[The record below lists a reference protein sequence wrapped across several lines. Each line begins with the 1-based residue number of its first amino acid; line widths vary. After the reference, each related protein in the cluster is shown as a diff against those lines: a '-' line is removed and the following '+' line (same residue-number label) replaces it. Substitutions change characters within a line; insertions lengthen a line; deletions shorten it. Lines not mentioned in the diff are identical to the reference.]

1 MYNANIIENLYTLEN
16 YLNLF
21 IIEIYTQVG
30 SLGSLVKSGW
40 DFKKTLIKCTIIA
53 ESVPRKL
60 QKSERKMLTS

>member
-16 YLNLF
+16 DLNLF

-40 DFKKTLIKCTIIA
+40 DFKKHW
-53 ESVPRKL
+53 
-60 QKSERKMLTS
+60 